1 MTLEND
7 VSEGDDDLKTIFSVP
22 ASSASPKF
30 PFSFESGLTTTSDV
44 SGVTNSYLRERKRAR
59 S

>member
-1 MTLEND
+1 MLEDD
-7 VSEGDDDLKTIFSVP
+7 VSEGEDDLKTIFSVP

-44 SGVTNSYLRERKRAR
+44 SGVTNSYLRERKSAR